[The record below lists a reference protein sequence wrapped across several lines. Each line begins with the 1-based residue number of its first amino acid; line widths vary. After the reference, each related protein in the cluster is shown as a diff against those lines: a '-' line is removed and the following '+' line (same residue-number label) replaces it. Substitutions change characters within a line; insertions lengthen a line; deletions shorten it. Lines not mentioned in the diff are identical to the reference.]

1 MSGGSFDP
9 ALATSPLWNLIGGGK
24 RDGKEN
30 VCSLQPCQVK
40 APLTC
45 SACQAAFYCSRLDK
59 VLRLLRQVLGK
70 IFGPLTCRDH
80 QRAHWS
86 KHKSSCSPFT
96 LRNSKTRGRH
106 LVASRAIARGEVIL
120 EVWVLLLKMRVLKFS
135 LFRSPQS
142 LRAHSSIQPL
152 FVLVAIVRL
161 PYLGPGLYL
170 GSM

>member
-1 MSGGSFDP
+1 M
-9 ALATSPLWNLIGGGK
+9 
-24 RDGKEN
+24 
-30 VCSLQPCQVK
+30 
-40 APLTC
+40 
-45 SACQAAFYCSRLDK
+45 
-59 VLRLLRQVLGK
+59 
-70 IFGPLTCRDH
+70 TCRDH

-142 LRAHSSIQPL
+142 LQARSSTQPL

-161 PYLGPGLYL
+161 PYLGPGFYL
-170 GSM
+170 GSPIHRDKYILDSLNKIVLFCRCSKCDWPVCGVQCEERPIHRAECKVSFFNHQ